1 MAIQTSYSENIPAAY
16 EGQIA
21 NQIPATLISRVVEP
35 SAGLGFG
42 VPVKQGTADNEADAF
57 DGSGDVLGITVRERS
72 LDANDPDE
80 FAQYDNARIMTKGAI
95 WVTVAVAVNAG
106 EDVYV
111 TSAGAFT
118 NVSSGNTQ
126 ITGAKFDT
134 STTGE
139 ALAIVRLG

>member
-1 MAIQTSYSENIPAAY
+1 MAIQTSYQETTSAAF

-21 NQIPATLISRVVEP
+21 TQIPATLISRVVEP

-42 VPVKQGTADNEADAF
+42 VAVKQGTADNEADAF
-57 DGSGDVLGITVRERS
+57 DGSGDVMGITVRERS
-72 LDANDPDE
+72 LDANDPDK
-80 FAQYDNARIMTKGAI
+80 FAQYDNARIMTKGAA
-95 WVTVAVAVNAG
+95 WVTASVAVDAG
-106 EDVYV
+106 DDVYV

-126 ITGAKFDT
+126 ISGAKFDT